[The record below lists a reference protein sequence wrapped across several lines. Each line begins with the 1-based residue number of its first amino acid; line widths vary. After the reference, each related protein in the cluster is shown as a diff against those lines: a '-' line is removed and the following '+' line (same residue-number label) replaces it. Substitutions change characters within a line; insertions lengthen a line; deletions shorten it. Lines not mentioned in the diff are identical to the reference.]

1 MKLPLKTLTAATLAM
16 ASSGCS
22 SFLDINNNP
31 NSLTTN
37 NPPTP
42 AAILAQALSTT
53 ATLYTGGSPSYNSYS
68 MFAADYV
75 GKSGIVN
82 GYAEERTYNYTS
94 TYYQGLWSGTYDNLN
109 DYNTIQVQGNAN
121 NFLFHAAIARIMKV
135 YDYLLLVDQY
145 GDIPY
150 TNALK
155 GTSNLTPTYDK
166 AADIYR
172 DLIVQLSG
180 AIADINTATTKAADP
195 NNGVVIVGAEDIV
208 FGGGSTGM
216 TNWKRFANSLKL
228 RILLRE
234 SQTNDASLNAY
245 VATQIAAL
253 QSAPDGFIT
262 TDVVVQPG
270 YQQSSGQQNPFYSR
284 YGITV
289 AGTSAGERYYQFP
302 TKYVLAQYTTNS
314 DPRVGQLYTTG
325 VLNGVTTYNGTD
337 AGETAP
343 PTLQA
348 PSVGSRFSLSGGLLK
363 GFNAPTVLMF
373 LSESLFNKAEAETR
387 NLYPGGDAQ
396 AKTDYENAILASFLS
411 FYRPAAT
418 APVTIAAAGTS
429 APGYSQYTTF
439 MTAAVTNN
447 NPRVSYA
454 AASSNGALGKQYVI
468 LYQKYLAM
476 NTVAATEGWA
486 DFRRAAQPKI
496 DISRQAATNMFPKRL
511 LYPQTEINTNAANVP
526 KGITQYTPIFW
537 DVVD

>member
-1 MKLPLKTLTAATLAM
+1 MKLPLKTLAAAALAM

-22 SFLDINNNP
+22 SFLDINDNP

-53 ATLYTGGSPSYNSYS
+53 ATLYTGGTPSYNSYS

-109 DYNTIQVQGNAN
+109 DYNTIQVQGTAN
-121 NFLFHAAIARIMKV
+121 NFPFHAAIARIMKV

-155 GTSNLTPTYDK
+155 GASNLSPTYDK

-172 DLIVQLSG
+172 DLIVQLTG
-180 AIADINTATTKAADP
+180 AISDINAATTKAADP

-208 FGGGSTGM
+208 FGGGTAGM
-216 TNWKRFANSLKL
+216 TNWQRFANSLKL

-234 SQTNDASLNAY
+234 SQTNDAALNTY

-253 QSAPDGFIT
+253 QSAAPGFIT

-302 TKYVLAQYTTNS
+302 TRYILAQYTTNN
-314 DPRVGQLYTTG
+314 DPRVSQLYTTG

-348 PSVGSRFSLSGGLLK
+348 PSVGSRFALSGGLLK

-373 LSESLFNKAEAETR
+373 LSEHLFNKAEAETR
-387 NLYPGGDAQ
+387 NLYPGGDTQ
-396 AKTDYENAILASFLS
+396 AKLDYENAILASFLS
-411 FYRPAAT
+411 FYRPATTTPAT
-418 APVTIAAAGTS
+418 VPATPATSAAAG
-429 APGYSQYTTF
+429 ASQYVTF
-439 MTAAVTNN
+439 MAAAVTSK
-447 NPRVSYA
+447 NPRVSYSDA
-454 AASSNGALGKQYVI
+454 PSTGALGKQYVI

-496 DISRQAATNMFPKRL
+496 EASLQASVAGRFPKRL
-511 LYPQTEINTNAANVP
+511 LYPQTEVNTNATNV
-526 KGITQYTPIFW
+526 
-537 DVVD
+537 